1 VSEFISCFACDQEPT
16 QQCPRCGRPYCDDHG
31 EELCDACLEP
41 ASGVPSFTLY
51 RGSLLALLFGTLVAV
66 WLLVQPAD
74 TSNEVR
80 PQVVPTQQA
89 SGNTTPQAGT
99 TPGANTTP
107 QGSNTTPGANP
118 TAAGATAT
126 RAASSTTPAA
136 GNTPAGGGSTY
147 TVASGDTLSTICAAR
162 KPASMS
168 VTDCVDQVVALNG
181 LSSAESISI
190 GQSLRIPQ

>member
-1 VSEFISCFACDQEPT
+1 MHVSEYISCFACDKEPT

-74 TSNEVR
+74 SSDEPR
-80 PQVVPTQQA
+80 PQAVPTQAVANATQPA
-89 SGNTTPQAGT
+89 GNNNTTPA
-99 TPGANTTP
+99 ANTTP
-107 QGSNTTPGANP
+107 S
-118 TAAGATAT
+118 
-126 RAASSTTPAA
+126 A
-136 GNTPAGGGSTY
+136 GNTPAGPTATSAAGTTTTPGAGSTPAGGGQTY
-147 TVASGDTLSTICAAR
+147 TVASGDTLSSICAAR

-168 VTDCVDQVVALNG
+168 VTECVDQVVALNN
-181 LSSAESISI
+181 LSSAANISI
-190 GQSLRIPQ
+190 GQSLRIPSQ